1 MKLSLPLRQF
11 YLPQK
16 SIFRQEDAFLFL
28 SDNSIHV
35 SQALSQTPFI

>member
-28 SDNSIHV
+28 ENNSIHV
-35 SQALSQTPFI
+35 SQALIQTPCI

>member
-16 SIFRQEDAFLFL
+16 SIFLREDAFLFL
-28 SDNSIHV
+28 ENNSIHV
-35 SQALSQTPFI
+35 SQALIQTPCI